1 LIPDDILLSSG
12 KITGAASFDARVTTG
27 NGNCLYRSASLILV
41 GNQVLHLLLR
51 LLTAIELFLHASFYA
66 CHPKFVRSLP
76 ICDVKEDILF
86 ALCLSDT
93 GAKMWE
99 TTKCREDAIRREAAT
114 GCKER

>member
-12 KITGAASFDARVTTG
+12 KITGAASFYARLTTG

-41 GNQVLHLLLR
+41 GNQDLHLLLR
-51 LLTAIELFLHASFYA
+51 LLTAIKLFLHASFYA

-76 ICDVKEDILF
+76 ICDVLEDILF
-86 ALCLSDT
+86 TLCLSDT

-114 GCKER
+114 GCKKR